1 MKTLLL
7 FASLL
12 FASVAIAA
20 AESVKAATTC
30 AGAAKLDNGSMITIG
45 QPIVG
50 RIAAQDSSVS
60 FSSGLL
66 PALLSEPEATNRL
79 VSIKT
84 QLLAD
89 GRFSFS
95 FSAPPGRNYVVQAS
109 TNLTSWSTISTNLS
123 TWTGVV
129 FEDEKFWMYPLR
141 FYRVIA
147 PSD

>member
-50 RIAAQDSSVS
+50 RIAAQAPGPDQ
-60 FSSGLL
+60 
-66 PALLSEPEATNRL
+66 R
-79 VSIKT
+79 
-84 QLLAD
+84 
-89 GRFSFS
+89 
-95 FSAPPGRNYVVQAS
+95 SAQG
-109 TNLTSWSTISTNLS
+109 
-123 TWTGVV
+123 
-129 FEDEKFWMYPLR
+129 
-141 FYRVIA
+141 
-147 PSD
+147 